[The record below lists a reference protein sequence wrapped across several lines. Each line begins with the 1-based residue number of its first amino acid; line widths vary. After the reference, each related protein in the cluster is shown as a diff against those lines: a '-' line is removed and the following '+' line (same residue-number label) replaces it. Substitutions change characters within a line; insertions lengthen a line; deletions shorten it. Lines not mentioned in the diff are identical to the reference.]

1 MARTRAASFDAQRAA
16 IRDAAARLFAD
27 KGYASASIA
36 DLARACGIS
45 KALMYHYYRDKED
58 LLADIALSYV
68 DRLASIVDEVAA
80 QRLPPAAHLR
90 RLIEAFMAEYEHSA
104 ARHRVLV
111 QDVKYLERAHRGR
124 VLARQRKVVDGFAAV
139 IAPLAPE
146 ATRAELAKPLTMIL
160 FGMINWTFTW
170 LKDRGPLTYS
180 GMAPLVADLFLGGI
194 GRIRAGEAP
203 SVRPRRRRAT
213 GASPLKA
220 IA

>member
-68 DRLASIVDEVAA
+68 DRLASIVDDVAVE
-80 QRLPPAAHLR
+80 RLPPAAHLR
-90 RLIEAFMAEYEHSA
+90 RLIEAFMTEYEHSA

-170 LKDRGPLTYS
+170 LKDRGPLTYTA
-180 GMAPLVADLFLGGI
+180 MAPLVADLFLGGI
-194 GRIRAGEAP
+194 GRIRVGEAS

-213 GASPLKA
+213 GTHSLKA

>member
-1 MARTRAASFDAQRAA
+1 MARTKAASFDAQRAA
-16 IRDAAARLFAD
+16 IRDAAARLFAE

-58 LLADIALSYV
+58 LLADVAMSYV
-68 DRLASIVDEVAA
+68 DRLASLVDEVAA
-80 QRLPPAAHLR
+80 QQLPPAAHLR
-90 RLIEAFMAEYEHSA
+90 RLVEVFMVEYEHSA

-111 QDVKYLERAHRGR
+111 QDVKYLERAHRTR

-139 IAPLAPE
+139 IAQLAPE
-146 ATRAELAKPLTMIL
+146 ATRTEFAKPLTMIL

-170 LKDRGPLTYS
+170 LKDSGPLTYS
-180 GMAPLVADLFLGGI
+180 DMAPLVADLFLGGI
-194 GRIRAGEAP
+194 GRIRLGEAP
-203 SVRPRRRRAT
+203 STRPRRRRAT
-213 GASPLKA
+213 GTPSLKA

>member
-1 MARTRAASFDAQRAA
+1 MARTKAASFDAQRAA
-16 IRDAAARLFAD
+16 IRDAATRLFAD

-36 DLARACGIS
+36 ELARACGIS

-68 DRLASIVDEVAA
+68 DRLAAIVDDVAA
-80 QRLPPAAHLR
+80 QQLPPAAHLR
-90 RLIEAFMAEYEHSA
+90 RLIEAFMIEYEHSA

-139 IAPLAPE
+139 IAQLAPE

-194 GRIRAGEAP
+194 GRIRFGETA
-203 SVRPRRRRAT
+203 SVRPRRRRVV
-213 GASPLKA
+213 GAPILKA

>member
-1 MARTRAASFDAQRAA
+1 MPRTKAATFDAQRAA
-16 IRDAAARLFAD
+16 IRDAATRLFAD

-58 LLADIALSYV
+58 LLADIALSYI
-68 DRLASIVDEVAA
+68 DRLASIVDDVAA
-80 QRLPPAAHLR
+80 RQLPPAAHLR
-90 RLIEAFMAEYEHSA
+90 RLVEAFMAEYEHSA

-124 VLARQRKVVDGFAAV
+124 VLARQRKVVDGFAGV
-139 IAPLAPE
+139 IAQLAPE
-146 ATRAELAKPLTMIL
+146 ASRAALAKPLTMIL

-170 LKDRGPLTYS
+170 LKDSGPLTYS
-180 GMAPLVADLFLGGI
+180 DMAPLVADLFLGGI
-194 GRIRAGEAP
+194 GRIRFGET
-203 SVRPRRRRAT
+203 SSLRPRRRRVAGT
-213 GASPLKA
+213 TSLKA

>member
-1 MARTRAASFDAQRAA
+1 MARTKAASFDAQRAA

-58 LLADIALSYV
+58 LLADIAMSYV
-68 DRLASIVDEVAA
+68 DQLASIVDEVAA
-80 QRLPPAAHLR
+80 HRLPPAAHLR
-90 RLIEAFMAEYEHSA
+90 RLIAAFMAEYEHSA

-111 QDVKYLERAHRGR
+111 QDVKYLERAHRRR
-124 VLARQRKVVDGFAAV
+124 VLARQRRVVDGFAAV

-146 ATRAELAKPLTMIL
+146 TSRAALAKPLTMIL

-180 GMAPLVADLFLGGI
+180 DMAPLVADLFLGGI
-194 GRIRAGEAP
+194 GRVRHDAAP
-203 SVRPRRRRAT
+203 AARPRRRRAA
-213 GASPLKA
+213 GAPSLKA
-220 IA
+220 TA

>member
-1 MARTRAASFDAQRAA
+1 MPRSKAATFETQRAA
-16 IRDAAARLFAD
+16 IRDAAAQLFAD
-27 KGYASASIA
+27 KGYPSASVA
-36 DLARACGIS
+36 DLARACGVS

-58 LLADIALSYV
+58 LLADVAMSYV

-80 QRLPPAAHLR
+80 QPLPPAAQLR

-111 QDVKYLERAHRGR
+111 QDVKYLERAHRAR
-124 VLARQRKVVDGFAAV
+124 VLARQRKVVDGFATV
-139 IAPLAPE
+139 I
-146 ATRAELAKPLTMIL
+146 AELAPDASARGLRKPLAMIL

-180 GMAPLVADLFLGGI
+180 DMAPLVADLFLGGI
-194 GRIRAGEAP
+194 GRIRAGAATEPRA
-203 SVRPRRRRAT
+203 RRRRPNGT
-213 GASPLKA
+213 ISLKA

>member
-1 MARTRAASFDAQRAA
+1 MARTKAASFDAQRAA
-16 IRDAAARLFAD
+16 IRDAAARLFAE

-58 LLADIALSYV
+58 LLADVAMSYV
-68 DRLASIVDEVAA
+68 DRLASLVDDVAA
-80 QRLPPAAHLR
+80 QQLPPAAHLR
-90 RLIEAFMAEYEHSA
+90 RLVEVFMVEYEHSA

-111 QDVKYLERAHRGR
+111 QDVKYLERAHRTR

-139 IAPLAPE
+139 IAQLAPE

-180 GMAPLVADLFLGGI
+180 DMAPLVADLVLGGI
-194 GRIRAGEAP
+194 GRIRFDAVSSTRA
-203 SVRPRRRRAT
+203 RRRRAA
-213 GASPLKA
+213 GATSLKA

>member
-1 MARTRAASFDAQRAA
+1 MARARAASFDAQRAA

-58 LLADIALSYV
+58 LLADVAMSYV

-111 QDVKYLERAHRGR
+111 QDVKYLERAHRSR
-124 VLARQRKVVDGFAAV
+124 VLARQRKVVDGFSAV
-139 IAPLAPE
+139 IAQLAPASSR
-146 ATRAELAKPLTMIL
+146 ATLAKPLTMIL

-170 LKDRGPLTYS
+170 LKDRGPLAYS
-180 GMAPLVADLFLGGI
+180 DMAPLVADLFLGGI
-194 GRIRAGEAP
+194 GRIRFGETS
-203 SVRPRRRRAT
+203 SVRPRRRRAA
-213 GASPLKA
+213 GAPSLKA